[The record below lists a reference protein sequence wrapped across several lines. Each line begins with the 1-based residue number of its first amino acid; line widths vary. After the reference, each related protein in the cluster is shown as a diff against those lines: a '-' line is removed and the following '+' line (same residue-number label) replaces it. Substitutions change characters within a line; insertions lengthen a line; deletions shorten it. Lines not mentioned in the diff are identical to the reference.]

1 MLLYG
6 YGGFEI
12 SQTPFYWASMG
23 RLWLPKGGAY
33 AVANIRGGGEF
44 GPAWHQ
50 AALKSNRQKSFDDF
64 IAVAEDMIQ
73 RGLTTPKQLGI
84 MGGSN
89 GGLLVGAVAVERPD
103 LFGAVVCQ
111 VPLLDMLRY
120 QKFGAGASWMAEY
133 GDPENPE
140 ERAAIL
146 RYSPYQ
152 NVRPG
157 MKYPPILFIT
167 ATSDDRVT
175 PIHARKMAAKMQSQ
189 GQDVLFYE
197 STEGGHAAAADH
209 AEQAEM
215 NALTFVF
222 LRQKLLVN

>member
-1 MLLYG
+1 
-6 YGGFEI
+6 
-12 SQTPFYWASMG
+12 
-23 RLWLPKGGAY
+23 
-33 AVANIRGGGEF
+33 
-44 GPAWHQ
+44 
-50 AALKSNRQKSFDDF
+50 
-64 IAVAEDMIQ
+64 
-73 RGLTTPKQLGI
+73 
-84 MGGSN
+84 
-89 GGLLVGAVAVERPD
+89 
-103 LFGAVVCQ
+103 
-111 VPLLDMLRY
+111 MLRY